1 MTDDRMPRKID
12 FTSLELFV
20 AVCECRSITQ
30 AAEVQNLTAS
40 AVSKRITQLEQFAG
54 TPLLVRTSSGVVPTD
69 QGLRLL
75 EHARNVLLSVEVIER
90 DVAGSADTL
99 RGLVRILTNRSANAE
114 FVAASVASFLADPK
128 HRNVDVQIGEM
139 TSHEVVSRVKDGLAT
154 LGVCWA
160 ETDMTGVEWRPSKRD
175 QLAAVVAS
183 NHPLARKDRI
193 AFAETLDY
201 EHVGIYSGGP
211 VTHLARRES
220 IRVGKLLRYRVVVPT
235 FEAMI
240 RAVVSGL
247 VAIMPSQVALR
258 FAPGCSIA
266 VIPLTDAWKERQ
278 FAVLCRS
285 RRALPAPA
293 GELFDHLVAAGAESA

>member
-1 MTDDRMPRKID
+1 MPRKID

-75 EHARNVLLSVEVIER
+75 EHARNVLFSVEVIER
-90 DVAGSADTL
+90 DVTSSADAL

-139 TSHEVVSRVKDGLAT
+139 TSHEVVSRVKDGL
-154 LGVCWA
+154 
-160 ETDMTGVEWRPSKRD
+160 
-175 QLAAVVAS
+175 
-183 NHPLARKDRI
+183 
-193 AFAETLDY
+193 
-201 EHVGIYSGGP
+201 
-211 VTHLARRES
+211 
-220 IRVGKLLRYRVVVPT
+220 
-235 FEAMI
+235 
-240 RAVVSGL
+240 
-247 VAIMPSQVALR
+247 
-258 FAPGCSIA
+258 
-266 VIPLTDAWKERQ
+266 
-278 FAVLCRS
+278 
-285 RRALPAPA
+285 
-293 GELFDHLVAAGAESA
+293 